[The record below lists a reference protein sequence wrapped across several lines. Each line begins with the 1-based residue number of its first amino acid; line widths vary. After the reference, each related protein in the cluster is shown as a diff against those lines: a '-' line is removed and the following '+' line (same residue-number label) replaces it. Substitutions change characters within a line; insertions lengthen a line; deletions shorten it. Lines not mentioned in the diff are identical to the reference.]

1 MLVLVKP
8 LEKPLNYSDKAMAE
22 NPFDSFFTGLIGG
35 ATAGARR
42 RTLIERGQQGA
53 GMAEEFFGGGPV
65 TPPKAPG
72 MGATFLAGLQLART
86 LPTTPSQQLQADQ
99 LKLQIANQALDQ
111 QIFEA
116 KQQAAEAEKIALKTK
131 AKAEAEA
138 ERDNSMLFADLT
150 SRAETAIAAGNFD
163 QIAGIRSEAKGLPV
177 SQQVQLNTII
187 SDLNDTYDSQEF
199 IQFGKNK
206 EYLAGFLPPQ
216 ELNSIT
222 PPEAKRLVDVYFG
235 KPISSIGAM
244 VSDYE
249 SYNARGSTN
258 AAQFVLG
265 SIRKNTETT
274 GQRIEL
280 DPTTGQFT
288 ISEEIISGPKAD
300 ISKTEEAERAEGLES
315 SEILFSTI
323 DQARSLVQQNPNLVG
338 STGQIAG
345 GLNALKEIVRPFVDL
360 PQNATRIQVENAF
373 NTLRVQALTSL
384 GGGSLARLTDK
395 DAKILENTIP
405 QLKLTSSPAQVMQV
419 LDQLDGTIS
428 LRYLLNRSRTNTLGT
443 MLEELGAS
451 KVGKLAA
458 TAGRLNFRPGLVDE
472 VIREAINSIDSQ
484 TDQALARQQTLDL
497 FTALRDYGFSDAQR
511 EPYIQYADTLSTIE

>member
-1 MLVLVKP
+1 LAKP

-42 RTLIERGQQGA
+42 RTLMERGQQGA

-177 SQQVQLNTII
+177 SQQVQLDTVL
-187 SDLNDTYDSQEF
+187 DRLNDTYDSQEF

-206 EYLAGFLPPQ
+206 EYLAGYLSPE

-222 PPEAKRLVDVYFG
+222 PPEAKRLTDVYFG
-235 KPISSIGAM
+235 KPISNIGAM

-249 SYNARGSTN
+249 SYNARGATN
-258 AAQFVLG
+258 AAQLVLG
-265 SIRKNTETT
+265 SIKKNTETT
-274 GQRIEL
+274 GQRVEI
-280 DPTTGQFT
+280 DPTTGKVT
-288 ISEEIISGPKAD
+288 IREEIIGGPDRDLSA
-300 ISKTEEAERAEGLES
+300 TERSDLREASRSYQELKPILDKAERLVTES
-315 SEILFSTI
+315 PEAFGSSGEWTGAINQLK
-323 DQARSLVQQNPNLVG
+323 SLVGVIPIAQFKQDMTRRDVETTMDTLVG
-338 STGQIAG
+338 KVLPVLAG
-345 GLNALKEIVRPFVDL
+345 A
-360 PQNATRIQVENAF
+360 
-373 NTLRVQALTSL
+373 SL
-384 GGGSLARLTDK
+384 GRMTENDAKLLKAPLPKLNVFTPAEVVKQQIDALRFRVSLAYILGRESGGSLQGLLDEEGPVEFARLISR
-395 DAKILENTIP
+395 AKSEGYGREERTLER
-405 QLKLTSSPAQVMQV
+405 AV
-419 LDQLDGTIS
+419 
-428 LRYLLNRSRTNTLGT
+428 
-443 MLEELGAS
+443 
-451 KVGKLAA
+451 
-458 TAGRLNFRPGLVDE
+458 
-472 VIREAINSIDSQ
+472 
-484 TDQALARQQTLDL
+484 DQAIRDIAAKPQAEADSELRTMMSELQRSGK
-497 FTALRDYGFSDAQR
+497 FTKDELKSLILNNPALN
-511 EPYIQYADTLSTIE
+511 

>member
-1 MLVLVKP
+1 MLVLAKP

-42 RTLIERGQQGA
+42 RTLMERGQQGA

-86 LPTTPSQQLQADQ
+86 LPTTPSQQLQSDQ
-99 LKLQIANQALDQ
+99 LKLQMANQALDQ

-116 KQQAAEAEKIALKTK
+116 KQQAAEAEKITLKTK

-138 ERDNSMLFADLT
+138 ERDNSVLFADLT

-177 SQQVQLNTII
+177 SQQVQLNTV
-187 SDLNDTYDSQEF
+187 LNSLNETYDAQEF
-199 IQFGKNK
+199 VQFENNK
-206 EYLAGFLPPQ
+206 KYLSGYLSPE

-222 PPEAKRLVDVYFG
+222 PPEAKRLTDVYFG
-235 KPISSIGAM
+235 KPISNIGAM

-249 SYNARGSTN
+249 SYNARGATN
-258 AAQFVLG
+258 AAQLVLG

-274 GQRIEL
+274 GQRIEV
-280 DPTTGQFT
+280 DPTTGKFT
-288 ISEEIISGPKAD
+288 ISEEIIGGPKAD

-315 SEILFSTI
+315 AEILFSTI
-323 DQARSLVQQNPNLVG
+323 DQARTLVERDPNLVG
-338 STGQIAG
+338 VTGELTG
-345 GLNALKEIVRPFVDL
+345 GVNILKELLRPLYPL
-360 PQNATRIQVENAF
+360 PPDPSREQIESSFSKLKT
-373 NTLRVQALTSL
+373 QALMSL

-395 DAKILENTIP
+395 DAKILEQNIP
-405 QLKLTSSPAQVMQV
+405 QLSITDSPTKVLQVM
-419 LDQLDGTIS
+419 DQLEGTIS
-428 LRYLLNRSRTNTLGT
+428 LRYLLNRSRLNTLDSLVNDIGP
-443 MLEELGAS
+443 AR
-451 KVGKLAA
+451 VAKLAGSA
-458 TAGRLNFRPGLVDE
+458 KTLNFKPSLVDDT
-472 VIREAINSIDSQ
+472 IRKAIVSINSETDRGVADQNISDLFLGLANAGYSQ
-484 TDQALARQQTLDL
+484 VEAQPYLDL
-497 FTALRDYGFSDAQR
+497 VKSLAS
-511 EPYIQYADTLSTIE
+511 SN